1 MCCPYKNM
9 TVNCEVIAD
18 FHEDRYNSDQS
29 TVWFLEKP
37 FMTLK
42 NESIFS
48 LITFEV
54 DIVALKKA
62 LKIIMIQKF
71 GKKFQNFDFHEK
83 KIKYLVIVIS

>member
-1 MCCPYKNM
+1 
-9 TVNCEVIAD
+9 
-18 FHEDRYNSDQS
+18 
-29 TVWFLEKP
+29 
-37 FMTLK
+37 MTLK